1 MCEAPPRSQIM
12 MMDLLRPASGFAA
25 ARSRRMSARLRPAKA
40 SPPTRIN
47 SRRVMPSHNFVG
59 RPRMLNMAELLQLN
73 GGFVAKHR
81 SRFLR
86 KSMMAAREIAD
97 GRHSLG
103 QVLREV

>member
-1 MCEAPPRSQIM
+1 
-12 MMDLLRPASGFAA
+12 
-25 ARSRRMSARLRPAKA
+25 
-40 SPPTRIN
+40 
-47 SRRVMPSHNFVG
+47 
-59 RPRMLNMAELLQLN
+59 MLNMAELLQLN